1 MNTFTS
7 SKKTTRLKTRSI
19 LLAPNT
25 LFAKIVKWIWITFL
39 AVIVAIPLYVL
50 SVSVDLLGLFG
61 GMPSLKA
68 IENPEN
74 DLSSEIISA
83 DGVSLGRYFRYNRSQ
98 VTYEQLSPELVNT
111 LLLSEDHRFYQHSGM
126 DFWAYPR
133 VLFGILTFNNKGGGS
148 TITQQL
154 AKNLYTINPELDG
167 HLAKLGKLPRRVIQK
182 TKEWIISIH
191 LEKNFTKEEII
202 TMYLNTSDFS
212 SNAYGIKVAAET
224 YFNKQPIEL
233 NLQESAVLV
242 GMLQAPSF
250 YNPQNNPN
258 NALAKRNEVLYKL
271 YNYKYIK
278 SREEY
283 DSIKELPLEL
293 KYAVQNQN
301 QGLATYFRNVL
312 RNDLMAWCKEH
323 GYDLWDSGLRIYTTI
338 DSRMQRMAEEAMA
351 EHMAKLQ
358 EGFIK
363 EWKARSRNPWTDEN
377 TGGEIKNFLEKK
389 IRKTEAYRILT
400 EKYGKDSD
408 SVKIMLN
415 LKKPMRIFTWKG
427 ERDTLFS
434 SMDSLAYYNKF
445 LQSGLM
451 SMDPETGAVKAW
463 VGGLNHKFFKFD
475 HVRQSTR
482 QPGSTFKP
490 FVYGTAIEAGFSPC
504 MELLDISP
512 TIKVP
517 GGTWNPLN
525 ADGTRGSG
533 EKLNLRQA
541 MAQSLNSITAQVMQ
555 RVGPQNVVDFAKRL
569 GIKSPLDPVPSICLG
584 TSDVS
589 LYEMVGAYC
598 AFVNLGI
605 QIEPY
610 YITRIEDKNGNVIEN
625 FVPKTKQ
632 ALDEQTAYKMIY
644 MLQGGV
650 QEAGGTSLGLSREIK
665 ENNEVGGKTGTT
677 DNASDGWYVG
687 VTHNLV
693 TGVWVGG
700 DERSIRFPNWSFGA
714 GTKSARPIWDKYMV
728 KVYRTPET
736 GYGKGFFKRP
746 ANGLDMTLDCSKYK
760 DTATD
765 DIEELQDQEEDVWKP
780 N

>member
-1 MNTFTS
+1 MNTSIS
-7 SKKTTRLKTRSI
+7 SKKTTRSKTRKTVIPESLYRKIIKGVWIAFLVLI
-19 LLAPNT
+19 LG
-25 LFAKIVKWIWITFL
+25 
-39 AVIVAIPLYVL
+39 IPLYVF
-50 SVSVDLLGLFG
+50 SVSIDLFGLFG

-74 DLSSEIISA
+74 DLSSELISA

-98 VTYEQLSPELVNT
+98 VAYDQLSPELVNT
-111 LLLSEDHRFYQHSGM
+111 LLLSEDHRFYEHSGM

-133 VLFGILTFNNKGGGS
+133 VLYGILTFNNKGGGS

-167 HLAKLGKLPRRVIQK
+167 HLAKLGRLPRRVIQK

-224 YFNKQPIEL
+224 YFNKQPADL

-258 NALAKRNEVLYKL
+258 NALSKRNEVLYKL

-278 SREEY
+278 TREEY
-283 DSIKELPLEL
+283 DSIKELPIEL
-293 KYAVQNQN
+293 QFAVQNQN
-301 QGLATYFRNVL
+301 QGLATYFRNIL

-323 GYDLWDSGLRIYTTI
+323 GYDLWDSGLKIYTTI
-338 DSRMQRMAEEAMA
+338 DSRMQKMAEDAMA
-351 EHMAKLQ
+351 EHMSKLQ
-358 EGFIK
+358 GDFVR
-363 EWKARSRNPWTDEN
+363 EWKARGRNPWTDED

-389 IRKTEAYRILT
+389 IRSTDSYRALV
-400 EKYGKDSD
+400 KRYGEGSD

-415 LKKPMRIFTWKG
+415 LKKPMRVFTWSG

-434 SMDSLAYYNKF
+434 SMDSLAYYKKF
-445 LQSGLM
+445 LQAGLM

-463 VGGLNHKFFKFD
+463 VGGLNHKFFKYD
-475 HVRQSTR
+475 HVKQSTR

-533 EKLNLRQA
+533 QKLNLRQA

-555 RVGPQNVVDFAKRL
+555 RVGPPNIVDFAQRL
-569 GIKSPLDPVPSICLG
+569 GIKSKLDPVPSICLG

-589 LYEMVGAYC
+589 LYEMVAAYC
-598 AFVNLGI
+598 SFVNLGI

-625 FVPKTKQ
+625 FVPRTRQ
-632 ALDEQTAYKMIY
+632 ALDERTAYKMVY

-650 QEAGGTSLGLSREIK
+650 QEAGGTSLGLSRELK
-665 ENNEVGGKTGTT
+665 ENNEIGGKTGTT
-677 DNASDGWYVG
+677 DNASDGWYIG

-700 DERSIRFPNWSFGA
+700 DERSIRFPNWTFGS
-714 GTKSARPIWDKYMV
+714 GTRSARPIWDKYMV
-728 KVYRTPET
+728 NVYRSPDV
-736 GYGKGFFKRP
+736 GYPKGFFRRP
-746 ANGLDMTLDCSKYK
+746 STGLDMTLDCSKYA
-760 DTATD
+760 DAGVEG
-765 DIEELQDQEEDVWKP
+765 EEVQEPEEMWTP

>member
-1 MNTFTS
+1 MNTSIS
-7 SKKTTRLKTRSI
+7 SKKTTRSKTPKAIIPESLYR
-19 LLAPNT
+19 
-25 LFAKIVKWIWITFL
+25 KIIKGIWICFL
-39 AVIVAIPLYVL
+39 VLMLGIPLYVL
-50 SVSVDLLGLFG
+50 SVSIDLFGLFG

-74 DLSSEIISA
+74 DLSSELISA

-98 VTYEQLSPELVNT
+98 VTYDQLSPELVNT
-111 LLLSEDHRFYQHSGM
+111 LLLSEDHRFYEHSGM

-133 VLFGILTFNNKGGGS
+133 VLYGVLTFNNKGGGS

-224 YFNKQPIEL
+224 YFNKQPADL

-258 NALAKRNEVLYKL
+258 NALSKRNEVLYKL

-278 SREEY
+278 TREEY
-283 DSIKELPLEL
+283 DSLKALPIELQF
-293 KYAVQNQN
+293 AVQNQN
-301 QGLATYFRNVL
+301 QGLATYFRNIL

-323 GYDLWDSGLRIYTTI
+323 GYDLWDSGLKIYTTI

-351 EHMAKLQ
+351 EHMSKLQ
-358 EGFIK
+358 ADFVR
-363 EWKARSRNPWTDEN
+363 EWKARGRNPWTDED

-389 IRKTEAYRILT
+389 IRNTDAYRGLV
-400 EKYGKDSD
+400 KRYGEGHD
-408 SVKIMLN
+408 SVKIMLT
-415 LKKPMRIFTWKG
+415 LKKPMRIFTWNG

-434 SMDSLAYYNKF
+434 SMDSLAYYKKF
-445 LQSGLM
+445 LQAGLM

-463 VGGLNHKFFKFD
+463 VGGLNHKFFKYD
-475 HVRQSTR
+475 HVKQSTR

-533 EKLNLRQA
+533 QKLNLRQA

-555 RVGPQNVVDFAKRL
+555 RVGPPNIVDFAKRL
-569 GIKSPLDPVPSICLG
+569 GIKSKLDPVPSICLG

-589 LYEMVGAYC
+589 LFEMVAAYC

-625 FVPKTKQ
+625 FVPRTKQ
-632 ALDEQTAYKMIY
+632 ALDERTAYKMVY

-650 QEAGGTSLGLSREIK
+650 QEAGGTSLGLSRELK
-665 ENNEVGGKTGTT
+665 ENNEIGGKTGTT
-677 DNASDGWYVG
+677 DNASDGWYIG

-700 DERSIRFPNWSFGA
+700 DERSIRFPNWTFGS
-714 GTKSARPIWDKYMV
+714 GTRSARPIWDKYMV

-736 GYGKGFFKRP
+736 GYPKGYFRRP
-746 ANGLDMTLDCSKYK
+746 STGLDITLDCSKY
-760 DTATD
+760 ANSGG
-765 DIEELQDQEEDVWKP
+765 EGEDVQEPEEMWTP